1 MKENVGKQ
9 DQLIRGIAGPAIMGI
24 GYFILGGNKGRLEGL
39 ASIVVGTLIAESA
52 ITKVCP
58 VNEFFGLDTREKKK
72 SPIKKIKD
80 ALI

>member
-9 DQLIRGIAGPAIMGI
+9 DQLIRSIAGPTLIAV
-24 GYFILGGNKGRLEGL
+24 GYLALGGNKGKIEGL
-39 ASIVVGTLIAESA
+39 ASIVVGSLLTESA

-58 VNEFFGLDTREKKK
+58 VNYFFGIDSRKRK
-72 SPIKKIKD
+72 SPVKKIRE

>member
-9 DQLIRGIAGPAIMGI
+9 DQLIRSIVGPALIGI
-24 GYFILGGNKGRLEGL
+24 GYLALGGNKGKIEGL
-39 ASIVVGTLIAESA
+39 ASIVVGTLLAESA

-58 VNEFFGLDTREKKK
+58 VNYFFGIDTRKQK
-72 SPIKKIKD
+72 SPVRKIKE